1 MNMTTRKDIDDLIA
15 QLQSIKEQIGTIR
28 YNEEEKYD
36 NMPESLQESEKGE
49 AMSNAIDNLESAM
62 DSIEEVTSYLE
73 EAKGE

>member
-1 MNMTTRKDIDDLIA
+1 MNKTTRKEIDDLIA
-15 QLQSIKEQIGTIR
+15 QLESIKEQIGTIR